1 MKARLK
7 YGRSDIGLSFADKQV
22 MGVYRPVGRK
32 PLKDLNQAVRKALAR
47 PIGTKRL
54 VQMARPGHKVVIL
67 VDDATR
73 SVPTAELLVPIV
85 DELTKAGVPKKNIC
99 ALVAA
104 GLHRKMKRK
113 ELDAV
118 LGPLEGKIRII
129 NHDPDKNLT
138 YLGKTR
144 LGTRIYLNRTF
155 MEADIKILTGDVEF
169 HQFCGYGGGAKSVHP
184 GVADS
189 ESIRLVHS
197 RMELKG
203 TGPGR
208 IKGNPVRREID
219 EVGRMAGVDFIV
231 NVVLN
236 PANEV
241 AKVVCG
247 DVIEAFLAGTA
258 VCDKIYRIEVPNR
271 ADVVIA
277 SAGGF
282 PKDIDLYQAQ
292 KALQSAKH
300 IVKKRGKIILLAEC
314 REGHGSPLSLRWARE
329 AGDVEDIIRR
339 LRKKFVMGGHKAY
352 QLATAVEWA
361 DVYVYSA
368 LKANVVRQ
376 FFMHPLSNIDEIY
389 NVIGDSDTV
398 AVLPQASATLATLKH
413 NSRPAATHRRGRTV
427 DK

>member
-1 MKARLK
+1 MKVRLK
-7 YGRSDIGLSFADKQV
+7 YGRSDICLSLADKQV
-22 MGVYRPVGRK
+22 MGVYRPLKEK
-32 PLKDLNQAVRKALAR
+32 PLKNLDQAVSKALAQ

-54 VQMARPGHKVVIL
+54 SQMVRPEHKVVIL

-73 SVPTAELLVPIV
+73 SVPTAELLVPLV
-85 DELTKAGVPKKNIC
+85 DELTKAGVPDKNIC
-99 ALVAA
+99 AVVAV
-104 GLHRKMKRK
+104 GLHRKMKRN
-113 ELDAV
+113 ELDAA
-118 LGPLEGKIRII
+118 LGSLKNRLKII
-129 NHDPDKNLT
+129 NHDPDKNLE

-144 LGTRIYLNRTF
+144 LGTRIYLNQTF
-155 MEADIKILTGDVEF
+155 MRADVKILTGDVEF

-189 ESIRLVHS
+189 ESVRLVHS
-197 RMELKG
+197 RMELRG

-236 PANEV
+236 PAGEAV
-241 AKVVCG
+241 KVVCG

-258 VCDKIYRIEVPNR
+258 VCDKIYRVEVPNR

-282 PKDIDLYQAQ
+282 PKDINLYQAQ
-292 KALQSAKH
+292 KALQSAKR
-300 IVKKRGKIILLAEC
+300 IVKKKGKIILLAEC
-314 REGHGSPLSLRWARE
+314 REGHGSPLALRWARE
-329 AGDVEDIIRR
+329 AGSVEDIIRR
-339 LRKKFVMGGHKAY
+339 LRKQFVMGGHKAY

-368 LKANVVRQ
+368 LKASVVRQ
-376 FFMHPLSNIDEIY
+376 FFMHPLSRIDEIY
-389 NVIGDSDTV
+389 NLIGENGTV
-398 AVLPQASATLATLKH
+398 AILPQASATLATLKPK
-413 NSRPAATHRRGRTV
+413 SRPAATYR
-427 DK
+427 